1 MSNNCRYY
9 HPQNHPQTPPPP
21 PPPPCVVNACFFF
34 VYFSGMFVEE
44 IAAKDLSVRIKMFAH
59 RTIKQLLVTMV
70 TVRNAGSAIVR
81 LGLNSSR
88 IADTEDLDITHAVNQ
103 SIGYN
108 RIYSSRKRVLDNYS
122 SLIFE

>member
-1 MSNNCRYY
+1 MSNNCRY
-9 HPQNHPQTPPPP
+9 PPPP
-21 PPPPCVVNACFFF
+21 PPPPPPRYHSIIHIVVNACFFF

-70 TVRNAGSAIVR
+70 TVRNAGSANVR

>member
-1 MSNNCRYY
+1 MSNNCRRRRRRRR
-9 HPQNHPQTPPPP
+9 PRPPPP
-21 PPPPCVVNACFFF
+21 PPPPPRYHSIIHIVVNACFFF

-44 IAAKDLSVRIKMFAH
+44 IAAKDVSVKIKMFAH

-70 TVRNAGSAIVR
+70 TVQNAGSANVR

-108 RIYSSRKRVLDNYS
+108 KIYSPRKKGS
-122 SLIFE
+122 

>member
-1 MSNNCRYY
+1 
-9 HPQNHPQTPPPP
+9 
-21 PPPPCVVNACFFF
+21 
-34 VYFSGMFVEE
+34 MFVEE
-44 IAAKDLSVRIKMFAH
+44 IVAKDVSVKIKMFAH

-70 TVRNAGSAIVR
+70 TVQNAGSANVR

-122 SLIFE
+122 SLIF